1 VRERGGTCDTAERAA
16 PTRGNDLCRLSDDVR
31 QVMEVVAAELALVS
45 ISISISTVSRRGSEK
60 R

>member
-1 VRERGGTCDTAERAA
+1 VNAAAHATPAERAA

-45 ISISISTVSRRGSEK
+45 ISISTVSRRGSEK